1 MGVFRVDFSLANASL
16 PGRAEQD
23 VRAVVDTG
31 SMHLSITPLIAKQLG
46 LVAVDTRSVR
56 VADGRLVEA
65 PYVGPIKLQL
75 MGRSVFTAA
84 IVLDGE
90 PLLGAIPLE
99 DLDLHV
105 DPQRMRLVPNP
116 ESPDRPM
123 SLAVGVL
130 PVARGEDD

>member
-1 MGVFRVDFSLANASL
+1 MGVFRVDLSLANASL
-16 PGRAEQD
+16 PGREEQD

-31 SMHLSITPLIAKQLG
+31 SMHLSISPLIAKQLG

-56 VADGRLVEA
+56 VADGHLVEA

>member
-16 PGRAEQD
+16 PDREAQD

-31 SMHLSITPLIAKQLG
+31 SMHMAITPLIARQLG

-75 MGRSVFTAA
+75 MGRSIFTAA

-123 SLAVGVL
+123 SLAVGVM